1 MGATSLGFDVEDQS
15 PGPHRLT
22 VLAAGV
28 GPLGRDAILRCIRRG
43 QNAHRHTNH
52 GRFAPD
58 RLEHVKAF
66 PARQVEIDEDQ
77 IR

>member
-28 GPLGRDAILRCIRRG
+28 GPLGRDALFGPCQLPQVCGFGDALKFANSNRVEPVEALAILD
-43 QNAHRHTNH
+43 N
-52 GRFAPD
+52 
-58 RLEHVKAF
+58 F
-66 PARQVEIDEDQ
+66 PCCYD
-77 IR
+77 